1 MSNKEKVL
9 TEAATSNQDKAK
21 PLYEDSNISV
31 LIAQV
36 LTQAVEMIRLAGD
49 SKKSKRRFTIFY
61 GGIYLSVWESN
72 VKDDGSYEFVRDL
85 VNVLI
90 DSNNGERLMAELSDA
105 VQTMCREVG
114 TVRKELGYGEE

>member
-1 MSNKEKVL
+1 MKHEEEKVL

-36 LTQAVEMIRLAGD
+36 LSHGVELIRLVAREG
-49 SKKSKRRFTIFY
+49 KRRFAIYY
-61 GGIYLSVWESN
+61 GGIYLSIWESN
-72 VKDDGSYEFVRDL
+72 VKDDGTYEFVRNL
-85 VNVLI
+85 VNVRIDANKGEKLI
-90 DSNNGERLMAELSDA
+90 SELSDA

-114 TVRKELGYGEE
+114 TVREELGYGKE

>member
-1 MSNKEKVL
+1 MKHEEEKVL

-36 LTQAVEMIRLAGD
+36 LTQAVELIRLAGEG
-49 SKKSKRRFTIFY
+49 KRRFATYY
-61 GGIYLSVWESN
+61 GGIYLSVWETKAN
-72 VKDDGSYEFVRDL
+72 DNGTYEYVRDL

-90 DSNNGERLMAELSDA
+90 DANKGEKLMSKLSDA

-114 TVRKELGYGEE
+114 TVRKELGYGKE